1 MHIEDLLRSI
11 VEIGASDIHLTA
23 PYPPVV
29 RIDGELLHHNDLP
42 NLTNKDVEQ
51 FLHDVTDEE
60 QRKLFSQEL
69 ELDFAHSIPE
79 VGRFRANA
87 AMQKGNISLSFR
99 SLQVA
104 TLDID
109 DLGLPDICKD
119 LILKENGLLLVT
131 GPTGSGK
138 STTIAAM
145 VKYLNGLRSRRL
157 ITVEDPIE
165 FLHENDKCF
174 ITQREVGSDTHS
186 FSEAL
191 KHTLRQDPDVI
202 LVGEMRDLET
212 MGTALTAAETG
223 HLVLATL
230 HTPSA
235 PQAIDRIIDVFPP
248 HQQQTVRIQV
258 STVLQGV
265 LYQTLIPR
273 RDEPGRVP
281 ALEIMLAT
289 DAIRNL
295 IREARTAQMWSTIQT
310 SSQYGMQT
318 MDQAV
323 MQLFN
328 KNVITLEEA
337 LRRCRDPEAAKKS
350 LSRATEQPGKKSRPS
365 AMVRQ

>member
-1 MHIEDLLRSI
+1 
-11 VEIGASDIHLTA
+11 V
-23 PYPPVV
+23 
-29 RIDGELLHHNDLP
+29 
-42 NLTNKDVEQ
+42 
-51 FLHDVTDEE
+51 
-60 QRKLFSQEL
+60 

-87 AMQKGNISLSFR
+87 AMQRDNISLSFR

-104 TLDID
+104 TLDMD
-109 DLGLPDICKD
+109 DLGLPDVCKD
-119 LILKENGLLLVT
+119 LVLKENGLLLVT

-145 VKYLNGLRSRRL
+145 IKHLNGLRSRRI

-165 FLHENDKCF
+165 FLHNNDKCF
-174 ITQREVGSDTHS
+174 ITQREVGQDTHS

-265 LYQTLIPR
+265 LYQTLVPR
-273 RDEPGRVP
+273 RDEAGRVP
-281 ALEIMLAT
+281 AIEVMLAT

-295 IREARTAQMWSTIQT
+295 ARTAQMWSTIQT
-310 SSQYGMQT
+310 SSQHGMQT

-323 MQLFN
+323 MKLFN
-328 KNVITLEEA
+328 DNVITLEEA

-350 LSRATEQPGKKSRPS
+350 LSRASEQTGRKTRPG
-365 AMVRQ
+365 AMVR